1 VLLLVEH
8 TTVMV
13 HLAAATHVVAVVVAT
28 LVGQKIA
35 KALASL
41 TMFMSHGLAMV
52 TVTMVHTFL
61 PIMVVM
67 NAQLE

>member
-1 VLLLVEH
+1 VLVLA
-8 TTVMV
+8 V
-13 HLAAATHVVAVVVAT
+13 HIRAIIHPVLATLVVAAVVAT

-52 TVTMVHTFL
+52 TVTMVHIFL